1 MQKDPLKLR
10 INDVVERHT
19 LFSEIIAH
27 GNDYLIAV
35 LSNSD
40 NEMWQSGHLY
50 KFEGL
55 VFLYCTGGEY
65 VIKKGY
71 AETVIRDRNFMAIYP
86 EDILKGVV
94 TKEKGELTGLFLSRN
109 FIRDLNF
116 NLSVFSSLDMLGVR
130 TPVIKLTEQ
139 DFETLTHYF
148 SLLKLNAQNRVN
160 ADIDVF
166 TRNIA
171 RNVTA
176 ALFYNLMLLTRDN
189 RRSSRTAK
197 NTSRKTSY
205 VLDFMTLLQNNYKRE
220 RTVKY
225 YADKLCISAKYLSI
239 IIKNATGKS
248 AAEWIDECVILEA
261 KNLLRFSG
269 LNVQQIAYELNFS
282 NQSAFGK
289 YFKHFTGLS
298 PTNFQN
304 S

>member
-1 MQKDPLKLR
+1 MEKETLTLK
-10 INDVVERHT
+10 INDIVGKKT
-19 LFSEIIAH
+19 LFSDIIAH
-27 GNDYLIAV
+27 SDDYLIAV
-35 LSNSD
+35 LSNSGAD
-40 NEMWQSGHLY
+40 ILPTGQPCR
-50 KFEGL
+50 FDGL
-55 VFLYCTGGEY
+55 IFMYCSSGEY

-71 AETVIRDRNFMAIYP
+71 AEIALRDRNFMAIYP
-86 EDILKGVV
+86 DDIIKGVD
-94 TKEKGELTGLFLSRN
+94 TREAGELTGLFLSRN

-130 TPVIKLTEQ
+130 TPVIKLTAQ

-176 ALFYNLMLLTRDN
+176 ALFYNLMLLTRDS
-189 RRSSRTAK
+189 RRSSRQGK
-197 NTSRKTSY
+197 QTSRKTTY
-205 VLDFMTLLQNNYKRE
+205 VLDFMALLQNEYKRE

-225 YADKLCISAKYLSI
+225 YADKLCISSKYLSI
-239 IIKNATGKS
+239 LIKSATGKS
-248 AAEWIDECVILEA
+248 AAEWIDDCVILEA

-269 LNVQQIAYELNFS
+269 MNVQQVAYELNFT

-289 YFKHFTGLS
+289 YFKHLTGMS
-298 PTNFQN
+298 PTHFQN